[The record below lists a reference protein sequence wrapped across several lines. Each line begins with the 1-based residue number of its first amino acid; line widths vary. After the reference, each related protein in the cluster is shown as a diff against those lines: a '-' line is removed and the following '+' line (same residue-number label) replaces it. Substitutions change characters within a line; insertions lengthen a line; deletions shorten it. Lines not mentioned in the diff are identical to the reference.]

1 MNSSFDNLR
10 AKKTKLIFY
19 FGGFASVGGIETF
32 CKNILLYLQKKNYIC
47 KLLCWGKSS
56 SLIKKLSAEEIVV
69 IRSSWRW
76 GCKYNLP
83 DWLLLPLGV
92 LQIRSAEIV
101 VFGKLFPIGILKL
114 LRFQS
119 NKQTKF
125 VYVTPYRPS
134 VPNNNLDKQECLEM
148 MNLFDLIIVQASIF
162 SKDLRDIGY
171 RGRIEILSYIPQDSS
186 EINPLP
192 ITEEVKI
199 GFLGRLV
206 EDKNIPLLLK
216 SFKTLQQKYLSQSL
230 ASPNK
235 TLATSLHIFG
245 DGHLR
250 QELEQLAQNLDIK
263 DSVTFYGD
271 IPNSQVNET
280 IASCHLFA
288 FTSNTEGQC
297 LAALE
302 ILACGR
308 PIVATEAGALPDIL
322 SDSRLGKLVRSN
334 SPEDIAFSILEL
346 INLLKN
352 DIMTSENVRS
362 AYLERY
368 DSNKIGDRYLEIFNS
383 LETNKW
389 T

>member
-1 MNSSFDNLR
+1 MINDFEGSISIEKRL
-10 AKKTKLIFY
+10 LFY
-19 FGGFASVGGIETF
+19 FGGFAPTGGIETF
-32 CKNILLYLQKKNYIC
+32 CKNILLYLEKKNFIC
-47 KLLCWGKSS
+47 KLLCWGRSS
-56 SLIKKLSAEEIVV
+56 QLIKKISDEEIII
-69 IRSSWRW
+69 IRSPWRW

-83 DWLLLPLGV
+83 DWFLLPLGI

-101 VFGKLFPIGILKL
+101 IFGKLLPICILKL
-114 LRFQS
+114 LRFQC
-119 NKQTKF
+119 NEQTKF
-125 VYVTPYRPS
+125 VYITPYRPL
-134 VPNNNLDKQECLEM
+134 VPSNTFDKQLCLET

-171 RGRIEILSYIPQDSS
+171 QGRIEILSYIPQDSS
-186 EINPLP
+186 DVKPLP
-192 ITEEVKI
+192 IIEEVRI

-216 SFKTLQQKYLSQSL
+216 SFKTLQQKYLSQSMTL
-230 ASPNK
+230 VNK
-235 TLATSLHIFG
+235 EPMITLHVFG
-245 DGHLR
+245 DGYLR
-250 QELEQLAQNLDIK
+250 QELEQFAQDLDIK

-271 IPNSQVNET
+271 ISNDQINET

-322 SDSRLGKLVRSN
+322 SDSRLGRLVRLK
-334 SPEDIAFSILEL
+334 SPEDFAINIFEV

-352 DIMTSENVRS
+352 YTMTPEKIRS

-368 DSNKIGDRYLEIFNS
+368 DSNRVGDRYLEIFNS
-383 LETNKW
+383 L
-389 T
+389 